1 MARKR
6 KAGDNITGTRHR
18 AAARTEPTAGRSGQ
32 TAGPTANAAGD
43 GIAGISP
50 DMAWLLAVTSG
61 YGNAVGSSQFGGA
74 ARGRGAGGGS
84 GYRGFSQSQP
94 HRREPQMPSQ
104 GMLRPP
110 LANPAGGRPPFTNQC
125 HAPTGHGSLPG
136 QTQNHVAGPRQTGT
150 GQPRGHSGGGGHPSS
165 ATTSASATGASVSHP
180 VCTLCKRPTTGV
192 WGLVPLCVDCY
203 NNPVTSNVLQQQ
215 PEIRYV
221 PPHPVPSYGGA
232 TQGQG
237 IAIDHQRQLD
247 LGQPSY
253 AGLAL
258 AADGPLT
265 RAPSAD
271 CCSVCLEPI
280 MGALDSSPLVPL
292 CVDCY
297 NRLFVAGDVPP
308 QHAQTGSHVLPSP
321 VPSYAGAPG
330 GPVPASERQYRAAAI
345 RPPSSSTSSSVV
357 GSGPICPACGHPSGT
372 GNRACSVC
380 HRNGPPPPELG

>member
-6 KAGDNITGTRHR
+6 KAGDDIAGTRHR
-18 AAARTEPTAGRSGQ
+18 AAARTEPTAGDDLAARSGQ
-32 TAGPTANAAGD
+32 TAGRTADAAGD
-43 GIAGISP
+43 GIAGTSP
-50 DMAWLLAVTSG
+50 VMAWLLAVTSG
-61 YGNAVGSSQFGGA
+61 YAVGSSQFDGA
-74 ARGRGAGGGS
+74 APVRGAGGGS

-94 HRREPQMPSQ
+94 RRREPQIPSQ

-110 LANPAGGRPPFTNQC
+110 LRNPVGGRPPFTNQC

-150 GQPRGHSGGGGHPSS
+150 GQPRGHSGGGGPPT
-165 ATTSASATGASVSHP
+165 AITSGASVSPLSP

-203 NNPVTSNVLQQQ
+203 NNPVTSNVVQQH

-237 IAIDHQRQLD
+237 IAIGHQH
-247 LGQPSY
+247 QPSY
-253 AGLAL
+253 AGLAR
-258 AADGPLT
+258 AAVGPLT

-271 CCSVCLEPI
+271 CCCVCLEPI
-280 MGALDSSPLVPL
+280 MGALDSSPLVRL

-297 NRLFVAGDVPP
+297 NRLFVAGDAPP
-308 QHAQTGSHVLPSP
+308 QHAQSGYVLPSP

-330 GPVPASERQYRAAAI
+330 GALPAGEQQYRAAAI
-345 RPPSSSTSSSVV
+345 RPPPSSTSSSAI
-357 GSGPICPACGHPSGT
+357 GSGPICPACGHPSGS